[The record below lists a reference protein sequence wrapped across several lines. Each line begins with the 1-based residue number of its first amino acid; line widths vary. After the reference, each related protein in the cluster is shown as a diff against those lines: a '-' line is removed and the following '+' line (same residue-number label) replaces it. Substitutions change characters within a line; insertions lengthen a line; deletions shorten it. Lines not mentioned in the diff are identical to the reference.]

1 MEATVTALAQGNI
14 SPAEDGG
21 NDHMTGVLKL
31 QESRLSDKLYTHA
44 ENEEAKMHES
54 FPIRVTRKM
63 RMWLI
68 GTNENGTTSGRNCI

>member
-1 MEATVTALAQGNI
+1 MLAQGNI

-21 NDHMTGVLKL
+21 NDHMTGVLKS
-31 QESRLSDKLYTHA
+31 QVSRLSDKLYTHA
-44 ENEEAKMHES
+44 ENEGAKMHEN

-68 GTNENGTTSGRNCI
+68 GTNENGTTSGRNCN